1 MEATIRSDV
10 VPLYVSSPWSPQSPR
25 ALPELYQLLFGK
37 EEATAIILI
46 PLTIVQS
53 LCRIS
58 WTVPI
63 DILYLIAVH
72 RRDSCIVPKSVVFN
86 LVKPQN
92 KNCSSID
99 VPHGV
104 LAEQY
109 IPEPFRQFWVDR
121 QWSAD
126 RNAPDRTNLLRKT
139 LTLDLTSLKIAH
151 VNVNVVN
158 GIFEVSEEEFAA

>member
-1 MEATIRSDV
+1 MSRKRRTESDNILVALDVDDSSRKVEMRSVSSMVMESEIRVHDGCFNRVADMEATIRSDV

-72 RRDSCIVPKSVVFN
+72 RRDSRIVPKSVVLN

-92 KNCSSID
+92 KNRSSID
-99 VPHGV
+99 EPHSV
-104 LAEQY
+104 LAE
-109 IPEPFRQFWVDR
+109 
-121 QWSAD
+121 
-126 RNAPDRTNLLRKT
+126 
-139 LTLDLTSLKIAH
+139 
-151 VNVNVVN
+151 
-158 GIFEVSEEEFAA
+158 